1 MILSSVHP
9 AAHLFSRQ
17 RLPLSR
23 RLPFS
28 RRLLFSRRLPFSRQ
42 LPFSLRLP
50 RSPSP
55 RRTLRFRL
63 SCDFVTAKFSNSKYV
78 DGNIS
83 GYLTLDLDKA
93 YKACVDDRNKCSSY
107 KFSDYFRYFNESFSE
122 KSAKDTVEAKFN
134 VIKDARDIKELEGL
148 IGVRFDAEE
157 VVKVK
162 LADEIKAQ
170 NIDVLTP
177 VDIDFYKYIDEN
189 YYTTGISPDKVYINL
204 KDGEFKEGDYKL
216 KLEGFQ
222 GSEWDTSGE
231 FTISKDD
238 TVLATVYVYSES
250 SSAKDKSQVN
260 ITLSY
265 SSDYND
271 DTLIYD
277 TAIRVA
283 SKSKKYDV
291 TAQKGVTLDEAK
303 KNIDTL
309 IKKTEKDNKSSSYNI
324 DVVSSYLLTAKDK
337 DEENQNLIINIYCQT
352 YKKDSKYKYYYTDG
366 FKNCY
371 IDTYE
376 TDKESQ
382 FKFEDDYSSWSSSSS
397 ENEALRDIKTDYQ
410 KDYTIQKIK

>member
-1 MILSSVHP
+1 MKFCTSCGAQLNDDTKFCTSCGAPVQQAAAPAQQAAPVQQTAPVQP
-9 AAHLFSRQ
+9 AAPKEPKPKKNLKVPIILGSIGLVVIIGIIVFFTVFFPEMVAKHIKMS
-17 RLPLSR
+17 
-23 RLPFS
+23 
-28 RRLLFSRRLPFSRQ
+28 
-42 LPFSLRLP
+42 
-50 RSPSP
+50 
-55 RRTLRFRL
+55 
-63 SCDFVTAKFSNSKYV
+63 DFVTAKFSNSKYV

-134 VIKDARDIKELEGL
+134 VI
-148 IGVRFDAEE
+148 
-157 VVKVK
+157 
-162 LADEIKAQ
+162 
-170 NIDVLTP
+170 
-177 VDIDFYKYIDEN
+177 
-189 YYTTGISPDKVYINL
+189 

-382 FKFEDDYSSWSSSSS
+382 FKFEDDYYSSWSSSSS